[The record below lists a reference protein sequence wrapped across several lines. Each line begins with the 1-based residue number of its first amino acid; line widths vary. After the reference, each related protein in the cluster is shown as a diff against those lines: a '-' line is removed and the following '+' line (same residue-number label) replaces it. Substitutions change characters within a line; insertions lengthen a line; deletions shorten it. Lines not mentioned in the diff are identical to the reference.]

1 MKLLLLFGNCAVGK
15 MTVGREFIKIT
26 PFRLFHNH
34 MTIEPVLEVFGKFL
48 SDNSFIS
55 PADTARI
62 IKERFAFPEE

>member
-1 MKLLLLFGNCAVGK
+1 
-15 MTVGREFIKIT
+15 
-26 PFRLFHNH
+26 

-62 IKERFAFPEE
+62 IKEWFAFPEEQAKVIHFQLEQHS